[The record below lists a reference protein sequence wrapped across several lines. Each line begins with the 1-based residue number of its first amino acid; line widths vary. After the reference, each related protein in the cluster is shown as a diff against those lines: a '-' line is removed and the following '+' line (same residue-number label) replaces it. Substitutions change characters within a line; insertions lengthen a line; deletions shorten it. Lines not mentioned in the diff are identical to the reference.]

1 MEEKKASKQIDL
13 GKDPI
18 GYLLFKMGLPSIVAM
33 LVMSLYNVVDTFW
46 IAKISPQAIAAL
58 TICFPIQMI
67 FGALGV
73 GTGVGAGSFV
83 ARMFGAGKDLKA
95 HKTAGQVLFLSL
107 FFGLLIIMCGI
118 SFHDPILTFFGATP
132 EILPLSRRYLTVII
146 YGTPFLFFMMTTDY
160 LFRSEGNPN
169 IPMYVIS
176 TSAVLNAVLDPFL
189 IFGWGPFPELGIR
202 GAAFATVIS
211 QFSTV
216 FMSTY
221 FLLFTNSKY
230 KIKWKYIIPNPGI
243 IVSIYRVGV
252 PTFITHLL
260 FSLVLTVY
268 NQKLGDFGP
277 LAIATLGLS
286 FRINGILMM
295 IIFGFGHG
303 VMPLVGYNY
312 GASNF
317 GRLKRIVSV
326 AVKYSALIGGISTI
340 LIEIFASPLMMI
352 FSRDKE
358 LLTIAVPA
366 FRIFVLTQVLAGPT
380 IIWINMFNGLGKGTT
395 SMVLL
400 MIRQVVFL
408 IPLIYLLPLFF
419 GLNGVWMSQ
428 PVSNVVVFFIIL
440 YWTKREYGLL
450 KK

>member
-1 MEEKKASKQIDL
+1 MKQKKETKKIDL

-18 GYLLFKMGLPSIVAM
+18 GQLLFKMGLPSIVAM

-73 GTGVGAGSFV
+73 GTGVGAGSF
-83 ARMFGAGKDLKA
+83 ASRMFGAGKDQNA
-95 HKTAGQVLFLSL
+95 HKTAGQVLFLSV
-107 FFGLLIIMCGI
+107 FFGLLIIIFGI
-118 SFHDPILTFFGATP
+118 LFHDPILTFFGATE

-169 IPMYVIS
+169 TPMYVIS
-176 TSAVLNAVLDPFL
+176 TSAILNAVLDPFL
-189 IFGWGPFPELGIR
+189 IFGWGPFPELGIQ
-202 GAAFATVIS
+202 GAALATVIS
-211 QFSTV
+211 QFLTIFLSV
-216 FMSTY
+216 Y
-221 FLLFTNSKY
+221 FLIFSHSKY
-230 KIKWKYIIPNPGI
+230 RIKWKYIVPNPAI
-243 IVSIYRVGV
+243 IKAIYRVGV

-268 NQKLGDFGP
+268 NQKLGNYGP
-277 LAIATLGLS
+277 LAIATLGLG

-295 IIFGFGHG
+295 VIFGFGHG
-303 VMPLVGYNY
+303 VMPLVGFNY

-317 GRLKRIVSV
+317 ERLKKIVSV
-326 AVKYSALIGGISTI
+326 AAKYSALIGGISTI
-340 LIEIFASPLMMI
+340 LIEIFTRPILMI
-352 FSRDKE
+352 FSQDTE
-358 LLTIAVPA
+358 LLAIAVPA
-366 FRIFVLTQVLAGPT
+366 FRIFVLTQVLVGPT

-400 MIRQVVFL
+400 MIRQILFL
-408 IPLIYLLPLFF
+408 IPLIYLLPAFF
-419 GLNGVWMSQ
+419 GLNGVWIAQ
-428 PVSNVVVFFIIL
+428 PVSNIVVFFIIL
-440 YWTKREYGLL
+440 YWTRREYRLL
-450 KK
+450 IK